1 LASPPGS
8 GVGIDRIGSS
18 RRDLERFFDV
28 ADAIYASDPA
38 WVPPLRSDVAKVLSS
53 ENPLF
58 RHAEM
63 QLFLA
68 RRAGRDVGRIAAILD
83 RSHNEVH
90 EEKAVFFGFFE
101 CEDDP
106 EAAAKLFDAVALWG
120 RERKMQIV
128 RGPANPSLNDEAGL
142 LVEGYGRPPVFMMTY
157 NPPYYAALIEGC
169 GFVGAKDLLAYWFD
183 LRPEPLERLAKL
195 SERVL
200 RNEKDV
206 DIRSVTKGS
215 LARDIGKIQEVYN
228 AAWEENWGFV
238 PMTHEEMQFMA
249 ARLKALLDPT
259 MVFLAEHRRPD
270 TSKEPVAFLLAMP
283 DYNVALKAARGR
295 LLPFGW
301 LRFLLASRRIR
312 VLRVVALGIKKDW
325 RLRGLQAVMFERVL
339 RNCLKRGWTGCE
351 VSWLLED
358 NDAILTSVRLFGGSL
373 YKRYRLYARPI

>member
-1 LASPPGS
+1 
-8 GVGIDRIGSS
+8 
-18 RRDLERFFDV
+18 
-28 ADAIYASDPA
+28 
-38 WVPPLRSDVAKVLSS
+38 
-53 ENPLF
+53 
-58 RHAEM
+58 
-63 QLFLA
+63 
-68 RRAGRDVGRIAAILD
+68 
-83 RSHNEVH
+83 
-90 EEKAVFFGFFE
+90 
-101 CEDDP
+101 EDDP

-270 TSKEPVAFLLAMP
+270 ASKEPVAFLLAMP